1 ILGIATG
8 VALACICKKKMDRE
22 YLTQMCDSTSK
33 FFDKAKQKIADGI
46 DTGKDKIDNLADRA
60 EGAING

>member
-1 ILGIATG
+1 
-8 VALACICKKKMDRE
+8 MDRE